1 MIMLERNI
9 AGICGENVDK
19 GCEDCVDYQNRL
31 KCCQGCITG
40 MLDDD
45 NTPGEKPFKSS
56 GMKVKLA
63 YKLFFAFLITS
74 LMSIVMMVGIMQYF
88 VVRNFEDFINKMEM
102 QRLGEIAQRL
112 GAAYHEN
119 KGWGFIIRDPGAFN
133 NILQQDFPGEGHERM
148 PPAPIRPDIGPGPRM
163 PGNDFD
169 RELPPPEPHPF
180 MEQRISL
187 YDAQKRLVAGGAFL
201 TKDHIFKEII
211 VDGKIVGRLGLDRG
225 RRPPDPLQ
233 ERFLSRQ
240 LEAFFI
246 TGCAVLVLVALVSL
260 LFSRHLLLPVRRLNE
275 GANALASRKFNTRIK
290 VSSGDELGQ
299 LADAFNRMAQTLER
313 YEELRKQWISDIS
326 HELRTPIAILR
337 GEIEAIQDGV
347 HEMTR
352 ENMESLHSEIM
363 LLGKLVGDLHELS
376 MADTGALSA
385 KQEPVDVIKV
395 LQDTVGMFSSR
406 FTKESLIVH
415 YDRKPGEPTIV
426 LGDKDRLAQ
435 VFSNILENTLRYTES
450 PGELRIHWVKTD
462 NDVCIVFKDTQ
473 PGVPHSALERLF
485 DRLYRIDPAR
495 SRKNGGSGLGLA
507 ICKNIVEAFGGEI
520 RADHSDIGGLR
531 LEILLPLVRNT

>member
-1 MIMLERNI
+1 
-9 AGICGENVDK
+9 
-19 GCEDCVDYQNRL
+19 
-31 KCCQGCITG
+31 
-40 MLDDD
+40 
-45 NTPGEKPFKSS
+45 
-56 GMKVKLA
+56 MKAKLA

-102 QRLGEIAQRL
+102 QRLGEIAHRL
-112 GAAYHEN
+112 GALYQEN
-119 KGWGFIIRDPGAFN
+119 KGWGFIGEDPGAFQR
-133 NILQQDFPGEGHERM
+133 ILRPDFPREGHEPM
-148 PPAPIRPDIGPGPRM
+148 PPAPIRPDNGPGPLM

-169 RELPPPEPHPF
+169 RELPPPGPHHF
-180 MEQRISL
+180 IEQRLSL
-187 YDAQKRLVAGGAFL
+187 YDAKKRVVAGSAFL

-211 VDGKIVGRLGLDRG
+211 VDGKIAGWLGLDRG
-225 RRPPDPLQ
+225 RRPPDPLK

-240 LEAFFI
+240 SGAFFI
-246 TGCAVLVLVALVSL
+246 TGCAVLVLAAFVSL
-260 LFSRHLLLPVRRLNE
+260 LFSRHLLRPVGRLSE
-275 GANALASRKFNTRIK
+275 GANALASRKFNTRIE

-299 LADAFNRMAQTLER
+299 LADVFNRMAQTLER

-337 GEIEAIQDGV
+337 GEIEAMQDGV
-347 HEMTR
+347 REMTG
-352 ENMESLHSEIM
+352 ENLESLHSEIM
-363 LLGKLVGDLHELS
+363 LLSKLVGDLHELS
-376 MADTGALSA
+376 MADMGALSA

-395 LQDTVGMFSSR
+395 LQDTLVMFSSR
-406 FTKESLIVH
+406 FIKESLGVH
-415 YDRKPGEPTIV
+415 YDQKPAEPAIV
-426 LGDKDRLAQ
+426 LGDNDRLAQ

-450 PGELRIHWVKTD
+450 PGELRVHWVKTD
-462 NDVCIVFKDTQ
+462 NNVRIVFEDTQ
-473 PGVPHSALERLF
+473 PGVPHNALERLF
-485 DRLYRIDPAR
+485 ERLYRIDPAR